1 MLKFEICFMSVTVWL
16 GRDVILPQETM
27 LETNMSTTVQ
37 QSHTADWVL
46 MALSVAYL
54 LSPVDIIPDIP
65 IVGWED
71 DFFAIAV
78 AGLNLLQGYASEGNS
93 SLAQLLK
100 FVKWAVI
107 ILGVICILLIL
118 LLGTLIVKLLSN

>member
-1 MLKFEICFMSVTVWL
+1 
-16 GRDVILPQETM
+16 
-27 LETNMSTTVQ
+27 MSTTIQ
-37 QSHTADWVL
+37 QSHTADWAL

-65 IVGWED
+65 VIGWVD
-71 DFFAIAV
+71 DFFAISV
-78 AGLNLLQGYASEGNS
+78 AGLNLLQGYASEDNS

-100 FVKWAVI
+100 FIKWAVI

-118 LLGTLIVKLLSN
+118 LLGTLIVKLFSN

>member
-1 MLKFEICFMSVTVWL
+1 
-16 GRDVILPQETM
+16 
-27 LETNMSTTVQ
+27 MSTTVQ
-37 QSHTADWVL
+37 QGHTADWAL
-46 MALSVAYL
+46 MFFSIAYL
-54 LSPVDIIPDIP
+54 LSPMDIVPDIP
-65 IVGWED
+65 IVGWVD
-71 DFFAIAV
+71 DFFIIAI

-107 ILGVICILLIL
+107 IFGVISILLIL

>member
-1 MLKFEICFMSVTVWL
+1 
-16 GRDVILPQETM
+16 
-27 LETNMSTTVQ
+27 MSTTVQ
-37 QSHTADWVL
+37 QGHTADWAL
-46 MALSVAYL
+46 MFLSIAYL
-54 LSPVDIIPDIP
+54 LSPVDIVPDIP
-65 IVGWED
+65 IVGWVD
-71 DFFAIAV
+71 DIFIITI

-107 ILGVICILLIL
+107 IFGVISILLIL

>member
-1 MLKFEICFMSVTVWL
+1 
-16 GRDVILPQETM
+16 
-27 LETNMSTTVQ
+27 MSTTVQ
-37 QSHTADWVL
+37 QRHTADWAL
-46 MALSVAYL
+46 MFLSVAYL

-65 IVGWED
+65 VVGWVD
-71 DFFAIAV
+71 DFFIIIV

-107 ILGVICILLIL
+107 IFGVISILLIL

>member
-1 MLKFEICFMSVTVWL
+1 M
-16 GRDVILPQETM
+16 R
-27 LETNMSTTVQ
+27 TTIQ
-37 QSHTADWVL
+37 QNHTADWAL

-65 IVGWED
+65 VIGWVD
-71 DFFAIAV
+71 DFFAISV

-100 FVKWAVI
+100 FIKWAVI

-118 LLGTLIVKLLSN
+118 LLGTLIVKLFSN